1 MNKRRILIS
10 TLIGAI
16 ALTGLSVSL
25 TLAWYG
31 ASDRL
36 NVRPLDVSVAGSTN
50 LKISTSPEIES
61 FVTSLDLTP
70 SEEFV
75 FTPVSTLARNNWQ
88 EATVPEFYDCSF
100 PYVAYDGEPTVERA
114 KAGFFQQKLYLLTN
128 LDYYVTLDVNPNNE
142 QRDNEWST
150 FKYNDAANTAR
161 AQDLQKLIK
170 KNLGVEM
177 SIQEIKAKLDDLVK
191 CLRVSILVKEG
202 ENYNY
207 FIVDPTKARDEV
219 TVFGGRLDNDGD
231 GYYDTYVDEN
241 GDLRE
246 VVYGEITS
254 ERSKIQYLDPEDPEY
269 VSEQTVNESFFWDC
283 FHAESDKKAF
293 TYDET
298 ESLKEGLEFAKEDAF
313 SLDEIDSEATKL
325 VIPCYANKPTE
336 IVLSIYLEGWDRDCI
351 NSTMGASFE
360 THLSFKLLRGIIG

>member
-10 TLIGAI
+10 TLIGTI

-36 NVRPLDVSVAGSTN
+36 NVRPLEVSVAGTTD
-50 LKISTSPEIES
+50 LKVSTSPDIDS
-61 FVTSLDLTP
+61 FVSSLDLTP

-75 FTPVSTLARNNWQ
+75 FTPVSTLARNDW
-88 EATVPEFYDCSF
+88 EDVSVPEFFDCSYQYV
-100 PYVAYDGEPTVERA
+100 PYTGEPTVDKA

-128 LDYYVTLDVNPNNE
+128 LNYYVTLDVNPNNE
-142 QRDNEWST
+142 QRENKWST
-150 FKYNDAANTAR
+150 FKNNDDANTNR

-170 KNLGVEM
+170 KDLGIEM
-177 SIQEIKAKLDDLVK
+177 SIQEIKDKLDKLVD
-191 CLRVSILVKEG
+191 CLRVSILVKEE

-207 FIVDPTKARDEV
+207 YIIDPTKARDEV

-231 GYYDTYVDEN
+231 GYYDTYIDAN

-246 VVYGEITS
+246 VVYGEINDRT
-254 ERSKIQYLDPEDPEY
+254 KVQYLDPEDPEY
-269 VSEQTVNESFFWDC
+269 VNEQTINESFFWDC
-283 FHAESDKKAF
+283 FHAESNKKAF

-298 ESLKEGLEFAKEDAF
+298 ESFKEGLEFAKENAF
-313 SLDEIDSEATKL
+313 SLDELDSETTKL
-325 VIPCYANKPTE
+325 LIPCYANKPTE
-336 IVLSIYLEGWDRDCI
+336 IVLSIYLEGWDTDCI
-351 NSTMGASFE
+351 NSTMGASFV
-360 THLSFKLLRGIIG
+360 TNLSFKLLRGIIG